1 MRTRDQIKYWS
12 RWATMHG
19 ISRAALL
26 TQVRT
31 LPLAAL
37 FLGPD
42 RAEKH
47 YRYIEEIRASG
58 SVTPSRA
65 GGLIFTDLALTREIL
80 RDNRFITMAPTN
92 IPSPILPLAFSRW
105 VFARTEPGLPN
116 PVEPPAMLAVD
127 PPEHTR
133 FRKLVSKAFT
143 PRAVSKL
150 EDRVREVTTEL
161 LDNLERHE
169 RADLL
174 HDYASQLPVAIIAE
188 MLGVLRADA
197 PFLLEWGN
205 HGAALLDIG
214 MTWSAYRDAI
224 QALIEIDRYFDAHL
238 VRLRGELAEDPT
250 VDGILASI
258 VRDGDLNDRELKA
271 TMALLLGAGFE
282 TTVNLIGNGIAAL
295 LRHPQQLAHLRENPD
310 GWPNAVEEILRYDS
324 PVQITGR
331 VATQT
336 CEFEGHTLAA
346 GSMAILLLGGANR
359 DPAVF
364 DQPDVFDVLRANAR
378 EHVAFGS
385 GIHVCLGASLARM
398 EGVVALQSL
407 FERFPELVLAADPIP
422 GKHVNL
428 HGFGSLPVNLGRARV
443 PASS

>member
-1 MRTRDQIKYWS
+1 MRSRDLIKYWS
-12 RWATMHG
+12 RWVTMHG
-19 ISRAALL
+19 ISRVGLL
-26 TQVRT
+26 TQVRKM
-31 LPLAAL
+31 PLAAL
-37 FLGPD
+37 FLSPD
-42 RAEKH
+42 RADNH
-47 YRYIEEIRASG
+47 YRYIEEIR
-58 SVTPSRA
+58 SVGPIAPARA
-65 GGLIFTDLALTREIL
+65 TGLVFTGLAQTREIL
-80 RDNRFITMAPTN
+80 RDHRFITMAPNN
-92 IPSPILPLAFSRW
+92 IPSPVLPQGLSRW
-105 VFARTEPGLPN
+105 IFDKTEPGLPN

-133 FRKLVSKAFT
+133 FRKLVSRAFT
-143 PRAVSKL
+143 PRAVNKL
-150 EDRVREVTTEL
+150 EDRVREVTLEL
-161 LDNLERHE
+161 LDNLERKE

-174 HDYASQLPVAIIAE
+174 EDYASQLPVAIIAE
-188 MLGVLRADA
+188 MLGVPREDA

-214 MTWSAYRDAI
+214 MTWSAYRDAT

-238 VRLRGELAEDPT
+238 IRLRRELAQDPT
-250 VDGILASI
+250 IEGILASI

-282 TTVNLIGNGIAAL
+282 TTVNLIGNGIVAL
-295 LRHPQQLAHLRENPD
+295 LRHSEQLAYLRENPE

-324 PVQITGR
+324 PVQVTGR
-331 VATQT
+331 VATET
-336 CEFEGHTLAA
+336 VEFDGHTLPA
-346 GSMAILLLGGANR
+346 GSMAVLLLGGANR

-364 DQPDVFDVLRANAR
+364 DEPDVFDVSRANAR

-385 GIHVCLGASLARM
+385 GVHVCLGASLARM

-407 FERFPELVLAADPIP
+407 FERFPELALAADPTP

-443 PASS
+443 RASS